1 MISWPGFSATQVSPA
16 IILITRGA
24 PEGGMLQSWLF
35 TSRSQNLVSG
45 KLRRSGFWRYSQF
58 FKWNRVKK
66 YKNGQKIVEIASALM
81 LSMLLLSIHSFLQL
95 TDAQQGRG
103 ISPFLC
109 YGYGHITV
117 MIMFT
122 LASKLIRVQLKISG
136 HHRSRDCDPPLH
148 SSFLIR
154 GGVSPALLCLG
165 DGCSE
170 VVQWPMSYVIPWW
183 ILSLSRLK
191 GTGQYGG
198 S

>member
-1 MISWPGFSATQVSPA
+1 MESGRTLHPA
-16 IILITRGA
+16 
-24 PEGGMLQSWLF
+24 S
-35 TSRSQNLVSG
+35 S
-45 KLRRSGFWRYSQF
+45 
-58 FKWNRVKK
+58 
-66 YKNGQKIVEIASALM
+66 ASAVM
-81 LSMLLLSIHSFLQL
+81 LSMLLSIHSLLQL

-103 ISPFLC
+103 ISLFLC
-109 YGYGHITV
+109 YGYGHITM

-170 VVQWPMSYVIPWW
+170 VVQSPMTYVIPWW
-183 ILSLSRLK
+183 ISLSRLE
-191 GTGQYGG
+191 GNGEY
-198 S
+198 